1 MMSRMECDVVRDLL
15 PLYVDGGAS
24 AESRALVEAHLALCP
39 DCRAECE
46 ALKETL
52 VLPKEDSAQPLEDLK
67 RSLRRKRRRTAALCI
82 VLPLVLLL
90 GWWLG
95 GRAAQQPPRINFGD
109 ALYVREACLIKDP
122 TAGTVTAL
130 PAGCVE
136 LGGLHMAGQTD
147 IPPSWDTAGIN
158 IHERYDGNTLWLDQ
172 AANALYLEDPAGF
185 YVRFVWERPYPSE
198 RFQIQHGGKIYVNLD
213 WSSGNTPPPAGSK
226 RLGAVRHDDSYTT
239 GDPAGELCATNLL
252 DRGQAQGTVWLDPSG
267 DRLYLQYTLGGAGDS
282 SYKIFVLDP
291 SVPAP

>member
-82 VLPLVLLL
+82 VLPLALLL

-95 GRAAQQPPRINFGD
+95 GVEKWRPGMINFGD

-130 PAGCVE
+130 PDGCVALGE
-136 LGGLHMAGQTD
+136 LHIAGQGFALPD
-147 IPPSWDTAGIN
+147 RDTMGMN
-158 IHERYDGNTLWLDQ
+158 IHERYQYHTIWLDR

-226 RLGAVRHDDSYTT
+226 NLGALRHDDSYTT
-239 GDPAGELCATNLL
+239 GDPAGELCATNLRYEKYL
-252 DRGQAQGTVWLDPSG
+252 NGTVWIDPSG

>member
-213 WSSGNTPPPAGSK
+213 WRGGHVEPPAGSK
-226 RLGAVRHDDSYTT
+226 NLGALRHNDRNTT